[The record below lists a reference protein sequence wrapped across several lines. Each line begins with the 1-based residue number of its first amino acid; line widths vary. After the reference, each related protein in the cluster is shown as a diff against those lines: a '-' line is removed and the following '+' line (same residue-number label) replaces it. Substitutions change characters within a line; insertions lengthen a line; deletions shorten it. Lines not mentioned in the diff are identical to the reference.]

1 MSDTDK
7 LPDVKPSVGYKYTTS
22 EMMVTTQKRSS
33 RLGEMIVTTRLGEMI
48 VTTRLGEMIV
58 TTRLDEMIVM
68 TQKRSSLLGEM
79 TRGWS
84 EIIGRRPRR

>member
-33 RLGEMIVTTRLGEMI
+33 RLGEMIVTTRL
-48 VTTRLGEMIV
+48 
-58 TTRLDEMIVM
+58 DEMIVM
-68 TQKRSSLLGEM
+68 TQKRSSRLGEM
-79 TRGWS
+79 IVTTPLDEMMVTTQKRSSCLVWA
-84 EIIGRRPRR
+84 R